1 MGVMNSG
8 ATKVQQQVSA
18 QMAMAAPE
26 AAVIAGKTIMEPGGC
41 EPEGDSLEDLIG
53 ERLDDVI
60 AEYGDTMAMGGTG
73 GGAYGMP
80 DHETTAITAHQMRA
94 ELAAVKQAARAAR
107 LSLLRAP
114 LTALLCL
121 LVEAVVTAL
130 LPVVLMLPPRLGG
143 GFQLKMKERRP
154 DSRSWRLGGTQHLLL
169 PRWLAV
175 LVFGVL
181 VVSIVANVMVRV
193 QQQLRD
199 AAQHAASRA
208 DPEVRALQQ
217 QRNTAQHAAARADP
231 EVRALQQQRN
241 TAQHAAA
248 RADPEVRALQ
258 QQRNTAQHAAAHADP
273 EVRALQQQRNTARH
287 AAARQ
292 VQLRNQQ
299 AAPRD
304 TLLARMHRLLRFT
317 DLHRDAAIDLP
328 DFLLAIPEGRV
339 QDLPGGQLPP
349 DRQVPYTVQLQCA
362 STMAVALR
370 RRMPSRVCAVC
381 SEVCSE
387 DQSTVLPWMEIP
399 NVDILRADVMCT
411 DAVQRWGRTLVWR
424 RMARTAQGEAPP
436 PPDPVLPARYR
447 VSRAERVAA
456 VDDDGAGRLVDDAA
470 EGALE
475 MGGDAPETGDLEAAA
490 AEQEPPEQLPPD
502 QQPHPPRVLPRAC
515 LDDPASVEVPYCM
528 RLEPD
533 LPNCTMLVGDGVA
546 ERIFI
551 CNACHKALSARRVP
565 EAALA
570 RLDPGDVPHV
580 NHLGDPLP
588 SPTFLEGQ
596 LLGRGRI
603 IQQLLIMYLADRP
616 PDVFPRAVKTHGIG
630 VVNPDPNMLRGQ
642 LPARASDLA
651 GAITV
656 VCVDQVHSRAELL
669 ERVRKV
675 PGLQVRGQVI
685 VAWVRFLQHNDEE
698 ELAIDEDALQEYER
712 MGCVRQFQDVV
723 EAAVRD
729 GNLADAAAAPD
740 VDPAGP
746 VQPTL
751 ADPTPNA
758 GHDPGPGPFTAI
770 LRGPADQPVEG
781 APVDPTAATLDEL
794 ELILPQPSNV
804 GDDGSEIDRFPG
816 RVEDL
821 LTGRARLA
829 FAAGGRDSHVLDDR
843 HPAILTL
850 CFPQSF
856 PMAQVGITMNMRPHL
871 GEPAACVPRD
881 VIRAMGTILA
891 LPYRHSQRRQLLAQ
905 QSPLVKALVEGA
917 RLSTLR
923 LDLTDAYYNGA
934 RSKMRA
940 AALTIGWPPLFFTVN
955 PADMHAAC
963 AVVASGQ
970 VLDFDDDGRP
980 QHIPSTVEKWRRV
993 KDDPYSCAALLVAT
1007 KEVLVEELFGFAPGA
1022 MQQTN
1027 PRCFC
1032 GLTFEVAVKVE
1043 QSGCLALHIHGV
1055 AHVATFAVERLQAL
1069 FSGPNCRALALAYAL
1084 CAMWYPSPYYDPFTR
1099 GAEHYIMDMTVEEAQ
1114 QHGRAPPPV
1123 DKSCPPA
1130 AYDFGR
1136 LAGCAAVICS
1146 TLTHTH
1152 NDTCKR
1158 HGCRG
1163 TDDSCGM
1170 AFPRVLRSAFQW
1182 IGTGGLFLLPRLG
1195 LNIVPHMPAAALA
1208 FGCNQLFTLACEV
1221 DRVYTA
1227 EAAAQLA
1234 RPEDERGDCVLL
1246 QPAADRA
1253 RDSAYYSTKYTGK
1266 SINDSQ
1272 AQLTCNALTRV
1283 QDFLLAGRTPNPG
1296 ASGPTAFGNMCATV
1310 HRMTAAI
1317 TAGMA
1322 LVAMK
1327 LDGHSTFEAT
1337 FECAYLQVD
1346 AFTALSAGA
1355 DQSPEVATTAAVLVE
1370 AEEQEGYTVTN
1381 AVHNY
1386 VLRGEELSGLDC
1398 SVYNLSSNYEVRR
1411 VPPAQHP
1418 HRERLGLQS
1427 PVAVRRRKRTTPATP
1442 ITAPVPAPV
1451 PLLTAAP
1458 APPPEPPAPTAAATL
1473 DQPTSQTATELP
1485 RLVAFHGTHPLYRT
1499 HVHIRLP
1506 RPRYVQ
1512 LGGSLPRRPRPGT
1525 SAAGMAQYYAF
1536 VLGTFKAHRGQP
1548 IPPGLSV
1555 KEAYDTW
1562 WAELGTTE
1570 AGRSYQAY
1578 VTVLLDNIEEDHAGK
1593 ARRQAEYNQ
1602 RRRQQRAA
1610 AAAAALPEGDSTSA
1624 SDGDTDD
1631 GIHGHLRPDP
1641 ETQLPAE
1648 DQLEHFVYIP
1658 GQEYPTA
1665 GTDLAAVALT
1675 DLFDCTNAAGV
1686 YAYDAARRCRAPAL
1700 ADGHGAGSDR
1710 FSRRIT
1716 PADLPLLT
1724 EAAKR
1729 LKRYLVAA
1737 AAGTVEADGGA
1748 HAGLTATPEMDTPH
1762 VELHRPTSRP
1772 LVAIVRMPGTP
1783 ERTEQA
1789 RMPLY
1794 VHLPQPPSIDDTIE
1808 LFTLAPHQ
1816 AVPFMLMARYFDR
1829 RDEPN
1834 PGDPPQMLVEGK
1846 PGTGKSQFVQA
1857 LLWYTF
1863 QHGCPHWAATC
1874 TYSWAAATAFST
1886 PVHRSLSTHAMF
1898 ALSAGSNRADSVRKG
1913 SAASLQVHRNVGDGA
1928 LIIDEI
1934 GMNSLDHLG
1943 ACNQSCTR
1951 HLLPPPHLAGDHP
1964 AATIFSGRPSA
1975 NTGDEFQHPKPGGPP
1990 LYRYAAAVECNPQF
2004 SPSVP
2009 TAQPLHGEEANDG
2022 DPNEA
2027 AAGSQGGQQQP
2038 EAAARRPRAVP
2049 QTQSCILEGF
2059 RVYRSLAKT
2068 VFLLEKQQRQDSSPS
2083 GRRLTEYASMFGGEP
2098 ATEQRIAEMV
2108 DDLNS
2113 RAIVDLADLAHLEPR
2128 VVLQRNE
2135 PRHTL
2140 NTRLIMLEAQ
2150 RKNQR
2155 LVVWNADHVPVQK
2168 RGAAVEPALTHVEK
2182 AVAMRIKDHEF
2193 GHTTADTWYYH
2204 GARYI
2209 LLDTT
2214 AADAGASHNNE
2225 VEACGLLEDGREP
2238 ADDGRGPY
2246 RRLKYLPAAV
2256 IVRPISGHIP
2266 GTVLQGL
2273 GDYASRGGAFILSP
2287 RASCIAEVE
2296 MPAAGYG
2303 TITKQIRRLN
2313 VPLGDRQ
2320 AVTDYFV
2327 QGRSFKDECWLVDL
2341 AVPPN
2346 SIKRATLYVLL
2357 TRFKTLD
2364 HVRLLRPLYTTP
2376 HERKRII
2383 KQFLSATNLEPDLAA
2398 NLRLLKQAA
2407 REMEQRYT
2415 AEFEHARQLEAR
2427 WTRPVQD

>member
-1 MGVMNSG
+1 MSDQLPGSKRLRLGSLADGFRGGRTRPSVDFSASRSSEQQQQHAAASAQQQPAAQQRTAVRIDPTG
-8 ATKVQQQVSA
+8 PAAASAQQQPAARQRTAVRIDPTGPAAASAQQQPAARQRTAVRIDPTGPAEDGRGQAAADADAQLEGHHQDADTSAADVRERWRRQKAAQRAAALPELRLLQRQQDAVRHAAAHAAPEVRAQQQV
-18 QMAMAAPE
+18 
-26 AAVIAGKTIMEPGGC
+26 
-41 EPEGDSLEDLIG
+41 
-53 ERLDDVI
+53 RN
-60 AEYGDTMAMGGTG
+60 
-73 GGAYGMP
+73 
-80 DHETTAITAHQMRA
+80 TAR
-94 ELAAVKQAARAAR
+94 RAA
-107 LSLLRAP
+107 A
-114 LTALLCL
+114 
-121 LVEAVVTAL
+121 
-130 LPVVLMLPPRLGG
+130 
-143 GFQLKMKERRP
+143 
-154 DSRSWRLGGTQHLLL
+154 
-169 PRWLAV
+169 
-175 LVFGVL
+175 
-181 VVSIVANVMVRV
+181 
-193 QQQLRD
+193 
-199 AAQHAASRA
+199 RA
-208 DPEVRALQQ
+208 DPEVRAQQQ
-217 QRNTAQHAAARADP
+217 QRNTVQHAAARADP
-231 EVRALQQQRN
+231 EVRVQ
-241 TAQHAAA
+241 
-248 RADPEVRALQ
+248 Q

-273 EVRALQQQRNTARH
+273 DVRARQQLRDAAQHAAARADPEVRAQQRLRDAARHAAARVDPEVRALQQQLNTAQH
-287 AAARQ
+287 AAVRQ
-292 VQLRNQQ
+292 VQRHDQQ
-299 AAPRD
+299 VAPRD
-304 TLLARMHRLLRFT
+304 TLLARMHRLLHFT
-317 DLHRDAAIDLP
+317 DLHGDAAIDLP
-328 DFLLAIPEGRV
+328 DFLLSIPEGHV
-339 QDLPGGQLPP
+339 QDLPGGQLSP

-362 STMAVALR
+362 STMAAALR

-387 DQSTVLPWMEIP
+387 DQSTVLPWMDIP
-399 NVDILRADVMCT
+399 NVDILRADIMCT
-411 DAVQRWGRTLVWR
+411 DAVQRWGHTLVWR

-447 VSRAERVAA
+447 VSRAERSAA
-456 VDDDGAGRLVDDAA
+456 VDDDGGSASGAGRLVDDAA
-470 EGALE
+470 EAALE
-475 MGGDAPETGDLEAAA
+475 MDGDALEIVDLEAAA
-490 AEQEPPEQLPPD
+490 AEQQPSEQLPQD
-502 QQPHPPRVLPRAC
+502 QQPRPPRVLPRAC
-515 LDDPASVEVPYCM
+515 LDDPASVEVPYCL
-528 RLEPD
+528 RLEPE
-533 LPNCTMLVGDGVA
+533 LPNRTMLVGDGVA
-546 ERIFI
+546 ERIFV
-551 CNACHKALSARRVP
+551 CNTCHKALSARRVP

-570 RLDPGDVPHV
+570 RLDPGDVPRV

-588 SPTFLEGQ
+588 MPTFLEGQ

-656 VCVDQVHSRAELL
+656 VCVDQVRSRAELL
-669 ERVRKV
+669 ERVRKA
-675 PGLQVRGQVI
+675 PG
-685 VAWVRFLQHNDEE
+685 LQHNDEE
-698 ELAIDEDALQEYER
+698 ELGVDEDALQEYER
-712 MGCVRQFQDVV
+712 MGC
-723 EAAVRD
+723 AAGVPD
-729 GNLADAAAAPD
+729 EMLHAALAPT
-740 VDPAGP
+740 DPEVANVLRTTFLHDRTGP

-758 GHDPGPGPFTAI
+758 GQDPGPGPFTAI
-770 LRGPADQPVEG
+770 LRGHVDQPVEG
-781 APVDPTAATLDEL
+781 APVDPAAATLDEL

-856 PMAQVGITMNMRPHL
+856 PYGFSGQRPRGMSFPAYCRHLLRRVPRTQFGGNLMLLARMYDICVRHRSMAQVGITMNMRAHL

-905 QSPLVKALVEGA
+905 QSPLVKTLVEGA

-1027 PRCFC
+1027 PHCFC

-1043 QSGCLALHIHGV
+1043 QSGRLALHIHGV
-1055 AHVATFAVERLQAL
+1055 AHVATFAVERLQVL
-1069 FSGPNCRALALAYAL
+1069 FSGPNCRALALAYTL

-1099 GAEHYIMDMTVEEAQ
+1099 GAEHYVMDMTVEEAQ

-1136 LAGCAAVICS
+1136 LAGCAGGGLPPPPRHAACRAHHAAVVRS

-1195 LNIVPHMPAAALA
+1195 PNIVPHMPAAALA

-1234 RPEDERGDCVLL
+1234 RPEDERGDCALL

-1253 RDSAYYSTKYTGK
+1253 RDAAYYSTKYTGK

-1310 HRMTAAI
+1310 HRMTASI

-1346 AFTALSAGA
+1346 AFTALSASA
-1355 DQSPEVATTAAVLVE
+1355 EQSPEAATTAAVLVE

-1381 AVHNY
+1381 AVQSY
-1386 VLRGEELSGLDC
+1386 MLRGEELSGLDC
-1398 SVYNLSSNYEVRR
+1398 SAYNLASNYEVRR

-1418 HRERLGLQS
+1418 HRERLGLQI

-1485 RLVAFHGTHPLYRT
+1485 RLVAFHGTHPLYKT
-1499 HVHIRLP
+1499 HVHVRLP

-1578 VTVLLDNIEEDHAGK
+1578 VSVLLDNIEEDHAGK

-1610 AAAAALPEGDSTSA
+1610 AAAAALPEGDSTST
-1624 SDGDTDD
+1624 SDGDADD
-1631 GIHGHLRPDP
+1631 GVRGHLRPDP
-1641 ETQLPAE
+1641 ETQPPAE

-1658 GQEYPTA
+1658 GQAYPTA

-1675 DLFDCTNAAGV
+1675 DLFDCTNAAGA
-1686 YAYDAARRCRAPAL
+1686 YAYDAARRCRAPTL
-1700 ADGHGAGSDR
+1700 VDGHGARSDR

-1724 EAAKR
+1724 EATKR

-1748 HAGLTATPEMDTPH
+1748 HTGLTATPEMDTPH
-1762 VELHRPTSRP
+1762 VELHRPTSGP

-1789 RMPLY
+1789 RMPIY

-1816 AVPFMLMARYFDR
+1816 AVPFMLMARYFDH

-1857 LLWYTF
+1857 LLWYT
-1863 QHGCPHWAATC
+1863 
-1874 TYSWAAATAFST
+1874 
-1886 PVHRSLSTHAMF
+1886 
-1898 ALSAGSNRADSVRKG
+1898 
-1913 SAASLQVHRNVGDGA
+1913 
-1928 LIIDEI
+1928 
-1934 GMNSLDHLG
+1934 
-1943 ACNQSCTR
+1943 
-1951 HLLPPPHLAGDHP
+1951 
-1964 AATIFSGRPSA
+1964 
-1975 NTGDEFQHPKPGGPP
+1975 
-1990 LYRYAAAVECNPQF
+1990 
-2004 SPSVP
+2004 
-2009 TAQPLHGEEANDG
+2009 
-2022 DPNEA
+2022 
-2027 AAGSQGGQQQP
+2027 
-2038 EAAARRPRAVP
+2038 
-2049 QTQSCILEGF
+2049 
-2059 RVYRSLAKT
+2059 
-2068 VFLLEKQQRQDSSPS
+2068 
-2083 GRRLTEYASMFGGEP
+2083 
-2098 ATEQRIAEMV
+2098 
-2108 DDLNS
+2108 
-2113 RAIVDLADLAHLEPR
+2113 
-2128 VVLQRNE
+2128 
-2135 PRHTL
+2135 
-2140 NTRLIMLEAQ
+2140 
-2150 RKNQR
+2150 
-2155 LVVWNADHVPVQK
+2155 
-2168 RGAAVEPALTHVEK
+2168 
-2182 AVAMRIKDHEF
+2182 
-2193 GHTTADTWYYH
+2193 WYNY
-2204 GARYI
+2204 
-2209 LLDTT
+2209 
-2214 AADAGASHNNE
+2214 
-2225 VEACGLLEDGREP
+2225 P
-2238 ADDGRGPY
+2238 
-2246 RRLKYLPAAV
+2246 
-2256 IVRPISGHIP
+2256 
-2266 GTVLQGL
+2266 
-2273 GDYASRGGAFILSP
+2273 
-2287 RASCIAEVE
+2287 
-2296 MPAAGYG
+2296 
-2303 TITKQIRRLN
+2303 
-2313 VPLGDRQ
+2313 
-2320 AVTDYFV
+2320 
-2327 QGRSFKDECWLVDL
+2327 
-2341 AVPPN
+2341 
-2346 SIKRATLYVLL
+2346 
-2357 TRFKTLD
+2357 
-2364 HVRLLRPLYTTP
+2364 
-2376 HERKRII
+2376 
-2383 KQFLSATNLEPDLAA
+2383 
-2398 NLRLLKQAA
+2398 
-2407 REMEQRYT
+2407 
-2415 AEFEHARQLEAR
+2415 
-2427 WTRPVQD
+2427 

>member
-1 MGVMNSG
+1 MSDQSPASKRLRLGSLADG
-8 ATKVQQQVSA
+8 FRGRIRPFADLSTGRAPEQQQHAAAQQTAMRINSA
-18 QMAMAAPE
+18 GPAEAAAADTQLEGQHQDADPSAAEVRERWRRQKAAQRAAALPELRLLQRQQDAARHAAARADPEVRALQQQRNTAQHAAARADPEVRALQQQRNTAQHAAARADPESPASKRLRLGSLADGFRGRIRPFADLSTGRAPEQQQHAAAQQTAVRINSAGPAEAAAADTQLEGQHQDADPSAAEVRERWRRQKAAQRAAALPELRLLQRQQDAARHAAARADPEVRALQQQRNTAQHAAARADPEVRALQQQRNTAQHAAARADPE
-26 AAVIAGKTIMEPGGC
+26 AAAADTQLEGQHQDADPSAAEVRERWRRQKAAQRAAAL
-41 EPEGDSLEDLIG
+41 PEL
-53 ERLDDVI
+53 RLLQRQQD
-60 AEYGDTMAMGGTG
+60 
-73 GGAYGMP
+73 
-80 DHETTAITAHQMRA
+80 
-94 ELAAVKQAARAAR
+94 AARHAAARADPEVRALQQQRNTAQHAAAR
-107 LSLLRAP
+107 ADPEVRA
-114 LTALLCL
+114 LQQQRNTA
-121 LVEAVVTAL
+121 
-130 LPVVLMLPPRLGG
+130 
-143 GFQLKMKERRP
+143 
-154 DSRSWRLGGTQHLLL
+154 QHAAARAD
-169 PRWLAV
+169 PE
-175 LVFGVL
+175 
-181 VVSIVANVMVRV
+181 VRV

-231 EVRALQQQRN
+231 EVRALQQQWN

-533 LPNCTMLVGDGVA
+533 LPNRTML
-546 ERIFI
+546 
-551 CNACHKALSARRVP
+551 
-565 EAALA
+565 
-570 RLDPGDVPHV
+570 
-580 NHLGDPLP
+580 
-588 SPTFLEGQ
+588 
-596 LLGRGRI
+596 
-603 IQQLLIMYLADRP
+603 QLLIMYLADRP

-712 MGCVRQFQDVV
+712 MGC
-723 EAAVRD
+723 AAGVPD
-729 GNLADAAAAPD
+729 EILHAALAPT
-740 VDPAGP
+740 DPEVANVLRTTFLHDRTGP

-856 PMAQVGITMNMRPHL
+856 LYGFSGQRPRGMSFPAYCRHLLHRVPRTQFGGNLVLLARMYDICMRHESMAQP
-871 GEPAACVPRD
+871 
-881 VIRAMGTILA
+881 
-891 LPYRHSQRRQLLAQ
+891 
-905 QSPLVKALVEGA
+905 VEGA
-917 RLSTLR
+917 PVDPTAATLDELELILPQPSNVGDDGSEIDRFPGRVEDLLTGRARLAFAAGGRDSHVLDDRHPAILTLCFPQSFPYGFSGQRPRGMSFPAYCRHLLHRVPRTQFGGNLMLLARITLR

-1136 LAGCAAVICS
+1136 LAGCAA
-1146 TLTHTH
+1146 
-1152 NDTCKR
+1152 
-1158 HGCRG
+1158 
-1163 TDDSCGM
+1163 
-1170 AFPRVLRSAFQW
+1170 
-1182 IGTGGLFLLPRLG
+1182 
-1195 LNIVPHMPAAALA
+1195 AALA

-1411 VPPAQHP
+1411 
-1418 HRERLGLQS
+1418 
-1427 PVAVRRRKRTTPATP
+1427 PAT
-1442 ITAPVPAPV
+1442 
-1451 PLLTAAP
+1451 
-1458 APPPEPPAPTAAATL
+1458 PPEPPAPTAAATL

-1562 WAELGTTE
+1562 A
-1570 AGRSYQAY
+1570 
-1578 VTVLLDNIEEDHAGK
+1578 
-1593 ARRQAEYNQ
+1593 
-1602 RRRQQRAA
+1602 
-1610 AAAAALPEGDSTSA
+1610 
-1624 SDGDTDD
+1624 
-1631 GIHGHLRPDP
+1631 
-1641 ETQLPAE
+1641 
-1648 DQLEHFVYIP
+1648 P
-1658 GQEYPTA
+1658 GA
-1665 GTDLAAVALT
+1665 
-1675 DLFDCTNAAGV
+1675 
-1686 YAYDAARRCRAPAL
+1686 
-1700 ADGHGAGSDR
+1700 
-1710 FSRRIT
+1710 
-1716 PADLPLLT
+1716 
-1724 EAAKR
+1724 
-1729 LKRYLVAA
+1729 
-1737 AAGTVEADGGA
+1737 
-1748 HAGLTATPEMDTPH
+1748 
-1762 VELHRPTSRP
+1762 RP
-1772 LVAIVRMPGTP
+1772 L
-1783 ERTEQA
+1783 
-1789 RMPLY
+1789 
-1794 VHLPQPPSIDDTIE
+1794 S
-1808 LFTLAPHQ
+1808 
-1816 AVPFMLMARYFDR
+1816 
-1829 RDEPN
+1829 
-1834 PGDPPQMLVEGK
+1834 
-1846 PGTGKSQFVQA
+1846 
-1857 LLWYTF
+1857 
-1863 QHGCPHWAATC
+1863 
-1874 TYSWAAATAFST
+1874 
-1886 PVHRSLSTHAMF
+1886 
-1898 ALSAGSNRADSVRKG
+1898 
-1913 SAASLQVHRNVGDGA
+1913 
-1928 LIIDEI
+1928 
-1934 GMNSLDHLG
+1934 
-1943 ACNQSCTR
+1943 
-1951 HLLPPPHLAGDHP
+1951 
-1964 AATIFSGRPSA
+1964 
-1975 NTGDEFQHPKPGGPP
+1975 
-1990 LYRYAAAVECNPQF
+1990 
-2004 SPSVP
+2004 
-2009 TAQPLHGEEANDG
+2009 
-2022 DPNEA
+2022 
-2027 AAGSQGGQQQP
+2027 
-2038 EAAARRPRAVP
+2038 
-2049 QTQSCILEGF
+2049 
-2059 RVYRSLAKT
+2059 
-2068 VFLLEKQQRQDSSPS
+2068 
-2083 GRRLTEYASMFGGEP
+2083 GEP
-2098 ATEQRIAEMV
+2098 
-2108 DDLNS
+2108 
-2113 RAIVDLADLAHLEPR
+2113 P
-2128 VVLQRNE
+2128 
-2135 PRHTL
+2135 
-2140 NTRLIMLEAQ
+2140 
-2150 RKNQR
+2150 
-2155 LVVWNADHVPVQK
+2155 
-2168 RGAAVEPALTHVEK
+2168 
-2182 AVAMRIKDHEF
+2182 
-2193 GHTTADTWYYH
+2193 
-2204 GARYI
+2204 
-2209 LLDTT
+2209 
-2214 AADAGASHNNE
+2214 
-2225 VEACGLLEDGREP
+2225 
-2238 ADDGRGPY
+2238 
-2246 RRLKYLPAAV
+2246 
-2256 IVRPISGHIP
+2256 
-2266 GTVLQGL
+2266 TV
-2273 GDYASRGGAFILSP
+2273 
-2287 RASCIAEVE
+2287 
-2296 MPAAGYG
+2296 
-2303 TITKQIRRLN
+2303 
-2313 VPLGDRQ
+2313 
-2320 AVTDYFV
+2320 
-2327 QGRSFKDECWLVDL
+2327 
-2341 AVPPN
+2341 
-2346 SIKRATLYVLL
+2346 
-2357 TRFKTLD
+2357 
-2364 HVRLLRPLYTTP
+2364 
-2376 HERKRII
+2376 
-2383 KQFLSATNLEPDLAA
+2383 
-2398 NLRLLKQAA
+2398 
-2407 REMEQRYT
+2407 
-2415 AEFEHARQLEAR
+2415 
-2427 WTRPVQD
+2427 

>member
-1 MGVMNSG
+1 MSDQLPGSKRLRLGSLADGFRGGRTRPFVDLS
-8 ATKVQQQVSA
+8 ASLSSEQQQQHAASSA
-18 QMAMAAPE
+18 QQQHAAQQRTAVRIDPTGPAEVRQQTAAAADTQLEGHHEDADPSAADVRERWRRQKAVQRAAALPELRQLQRQQDAARHAAAHAAPE
-26 AAVIAGKTIMEPGGC
+26 
-41 EPEGDSLEDLIG
+41 
-53 ERLDDVI
+53 
-60 AEYGDTMAMGGTG
+60 
-73 GGAYGMP
+73 
-80 DHETTAITAHQMRA
+80 
-94 ELAAVKQAARAAR
+94 
-107 LSLLRAP
+107 
-114 LTALLCL
+114 
-121 LVEAVVTAL
+121 
-130 LPVVLMLPPRLGG
+130 
-143 GFQLKMKERRP
+143 
-154 DSRSWRLGGTQHLLL
+154 
-169 PRWLAV
+169 
-175 LVFGVL
+175 
-181 VVSIVANVMVRV
+181 VRV
-193 QQQLRD
+193 QQQVRARQQVRAQQQQRNTARHV
-199 AAQHAASRA
+199 AARA
-208 DPEVRALQQ
+208 DPEVRAQQQ
-217 QRNTAQHAAARADP
+217 QRNTARHVAASADPEVRAQQRLHNAAQHAAARADP

-248 RADPEVRALQ
+248 RQVQ
-258 QQRNTAQHAAAHADP
+258 QQ
-273 EVRALQQQRNTARH
+273 
-287 AAARQ
+287 
-292 VQLRNQQ
+292 NQQ

-304 TLLARMHRLLRFT
+304 TLLARMHRLLRFA
-317 DLHRDAAIDLP
+317 DLHRGDAIDLP
-328 DFLLAIPEGRV
+328 EFLLVLPEGRV

-362 STMAVALR
+362 STMAAALR

-387 DQSTVLPWMEIP
+387 DQSTVLHWTEIP

-411 DAVQRWGRTLVWR
+411 DAVQRWGHTLVWR
-424 RMARTAQGEAPP
+424 RMACTAQGDAPP
-436 PPDPVLPARYR
+436 PPDPVLPARYH
-447 VSRAERVAA
+447 VSRAERTGA
-456 VDDDGAGRLVDDAA
+456 VDEDGDSASGAGRLVDDAA
-470 EGALE
+470 EAALE
-475 MGGDAPETGDLEAAA
+475 VDAGAQETGDPDLMTAGQQPEPELEP
-490 AEQEPPEQLPPD
+490 QQLPPD
-502 QQPHPPRVLPRAC
+502 QQLRPPRVLPRAC

-528 RLEPD
+528 RLESD
-533 LPNCTMLVGDGVA
+533 LPNRTMLVGDGAA
-546 ERIFI
+546 ERIFV
-551 CNACHKALSARRVP
+551 CNVCHKALSARRVP

-570 RLDPGDVPHV
+570 RLDPGDVPRV

-630 VVNPDPNMLRGQ
+630 VVNPDPNLLRGQ

-669 ERVRKV
+669 ERVRKA

-685 VAWVRFLQHNDEE
+685 VAWVRFLQHNEEE
-698 ELAIDEDALQEYER
+698 ELAIDEDALQEYEC

-729 GNLADAAAAPD
+729 GNLADAATAPD
-740 VDPAGP
+740 ADTAGP
-746 VQPTL
+746 VQLTL
-751 ADPTPNA
+751 ADPTPTA
-758 GHDPGPGPFTAI
+758 AQDPGPGPFTTI
-770 LRGPADQPVEG
+770 VRGPADQPVEG
-781 APVDPTAATLDEL
+781 APADPAAATLDEL

-804 GDDGSEIDRFPG
+804 GDDGSEIDRFLD

-856 PMAQVGITMNMRPHL
+856 PYGFSGQRPRGMSFPAYCRHLLRRMPRTQFGGNLMLLARMYDICVRHESMAQVGITMNMRPHL
-871 GEPAACVPRD
+871 GEPAVRVPHD

-891 LPYRHSQRRQLLAQ
+891 LPYRHSQRWQLLTQ

-955 PADMHAAC
+955 PADIHAAC

-980 QHIPSTVEKWRRV
+980 QHIPSTVEKWRCV

-1027 PRCFC
+1027 PHCFC

-1043 QSGCLALHIHGV
+1043 QSGRLALHIHGV
-1055 AHVATFAVERLQAL
+1055 AHVAAFAVERLQAL
-1069 FSGPNCRALALAYAL
+1069 FNGPNCRALALAYAL
-1084 CAMWYPSPYYDPFTR
+1084 CAMWYPSPYYDPFVHGT
-1099 GAEHYIMDMTVEEAQ
+1099 EHCVMDMTVEEAR
-1114 QHGRAPPPV
+1114 QHGRAPPPI

-1130 AYDFGR
+1130 VYDFGR
-1136 LAGCAAVICS
+1136 LAGCAAAV
-1146 TLTHTH
+1146 
-1152 NDTCKR
+1152 
-1158 HGCRG
+1158 
-1163 TDDSCGM
+1163 
-1170 AFPRVLRSAFQW
+1170 
-1182 IGTGGLFLLPRLG
+1182 
-1195 LNIVPHMPAAALA
+1195 LA

-1253 RDSAYYSTKYTGK
+1253 HDSAYYSTKYTGK

-1283 QDFLLAGRTPNPG
+1283 QDFLLAGRTPTPG

-1337 FECAYLQVD
+1337 FESAYLQVD

-1355 DQSPEVATTAAVLVE
+1355 EQSPEAATTAAVLVE

-1398 SVYNLSSNYEVRR
+1398 SVYNIVSNYEVRR

-1418 HRERLGLQS
+1418 HRERLGLQV
-1427 PVAVRRRKRTTPATP
+1427 PVAVRRRKRTAPATP

-1473 DQPTSQTATELP
+1473 DQPTSQTATKLP

-1548 IPPGLSV
+1548 IPPGLTV

-1562 WAELGTTE
+1562 WAELATTE

-1593 ARRQAEYNQ
+1593 AHHQAEYNQ

-1631 GIHGHLRPDP
+1631 AIRGHLRPDS
-1641 ETQLPAE
+1641 ETQPPAE

-1658 GQEYPTA
+1658 GQEDPTA
-1665 GTDLAAVALT
+1665 GTDLAAVTLT
-1675 DLFDCTNAAGV
+1675 DLFDCTNAAGA
-1686 YAYDAARRCRAPAL
+1686 YAYDAARCCRAPAL
-1700 ADGHGAGSDR
+1700 VDGHGARSDR

-1724 EAAKR
+1724 EASKH

-1748 HAGLTATPEMDTPH
+1748 HTGLTAPPEMDTPH
-1762 VELHRPTSRP
+1762 VELHRPTSGP
-1772 LVAIVRMPGTP
+1772 LVAIMRMPGTP

-1789 RMPLY
+1789 RMPIY
-1794 VHLPQPPSIDDTIE
+1794 
-1808 LFTLAPHQ
+1808 
-1816 AVPFMLMARYFDR
+1816 
-1829 RDEPN
+1829 
-1834 PGDPPQMLVEGK
+1834 MLVEGK
-1846 PGTGKSQFVQA
+1846 PGTGKTQFVQA

-1863 QHGCPHWAATC
+1863 QHGCLHWAATC
-1874 TYSWAAATAFST
+1874 AYSWAAAVAFNT

-1898 ALSAGSNRADSVRKG
+1898 ALSAGSNRAESVRKG
-1913 SAASLQVHRNVGDGA
+1913 SAASLQ
-1928 LIIDEI
+1928 
-1934 GMNSLDHLG
+1934 
-1943 ACNQSCTR
+1943 
-1951 HLLPPPHLAGDHP
+1951 PP
-1964 AATIFSGRPSA
+1964 SS
-1975 NTGDEFQHPKPGGPP
+1975 
-1990 LYRYAAAVECNPQF
+1990 AAAPA
-2004 SPSVP
+2004 P
-2009 TAQPLHGEEANDG
+2009 TQATSSSTRSQPLHGEEDNDG

-2038 EAAARRPRAVP
+2038 EVAARRPRAVP
-2049 QTQSCILEGF
+2049 QAQSCILEGF
-2059 RVYRSLAKT
+2059 RVYLAKT
-2068 VFLLEKQQRQDSSPS
+2068 VFLLEKQQHQDSSPS

-2113 RAIVDLADLAHLEPR
+2113 RAVADLADLAHLEPR

-2155 LVVWNADHVPVQK
+2155 LVVWNADHIPVQK
-2168 RGAAVEPALTHVEK
+2168 RGTAVEPALTHVEK
-2182 AVAMRIKDHEF
+2182 AVAMRIKDYDF

-2238 ADDGRGPY
+2238 ADDGHGPY
-2246 RRLKYLPAAV
+2246 CRLKYLPVAV
-2256 IVRPISGHIP
+2256 IVRPINGHIP
-2266 GTVLQGL
+2266 DTVLQGL
-2273 GDYASRGGAFILSP
+2273 ADYASRGGAFILSP
-2287 RASCIAEVE
+2287 RVSCIAEVE
-2296 MPAAGYG
+2296 MPAPECG
-2303 TITKQIRRLN
+2303 TITKQVRRLN

-2346 SIKRATLYVLL
+2346 GIKRATLYVLL
-2357 TRFKTLD
+2357 TRFKMLD

-2376 HERKRII
+2376 HERKKVI
-2383 KQFLSATNLEPDLAA
+2383 KQFLSATKLEPDLAA

-2407 REMEQRYT
+2407 RETEQRYT
-2415 AEFEHARQLEAR
+2415 TEFQHACQLETR
-2427 WTRPVQD
+2427 WTR

>member
-1 MGVMNSG
+1 MQLEGYHQDEDPSAADVRERWRRQK
-8 ATKVQQQVSA
+8 AAQRAAALPELRQLQRQQD
-18 QMAMAAPE
+18 AARH
-26 AAVIAGKTIMEPGGC
+26 A
-41 EPEGDSLEDLIG
+41 
-53 ERLDDVI
+53 
-60 AEYGDTMAMGGTG
+60 
-73 GGAYGMP
+73 
-80 DHETTAITAHQMRA
+80 
-94 ELAAVKQAARAAR
+94 AARAA
-107 LSLLRAP
+107 
-114 LTALLCL
+114 
-121 LVEAVVTAL
+121 
-130 LPVVLMLPPRLGG
+130 
-143 GFQLKMKERRP
+143 
-154 DSRSWRLGGTQHLLL
+154 
-169 PRWLAV
+169 
-175 LVFGVL
+175 
-181 VVSIVANVMVRV
+181 
-193 QQQLRD
+193 
-199 AAQHAASRA
+199 
-208 DPEVRALQQ
+208 PEVRAQQQVRAQEQLRDTAQHAGARSDPGVRAQQQ
-217 QRNTAQHAAARADP
+217 QRNTVQHAAARADP
-231 EVRALQQQRN
+231 EVRALQQQSN
-241 TAQHAAA
+241 TAQHAA
-248 RADPEVRALQ
+248 VRQ
-258 QQRNTAQHAAAHADP
+258 MHQHD
-273 EVRALQQQRNTARH
+273 
-287 AAARQ
+287 
-292 VQLRNQQ
+292 QQ

-328 DFLLAIPEGRV
+328 DFLLAIPEARV

-447 VSRAERVAA
+447 VSQAERVAA
-456 VDDDGAGRLVDDAA
+456 VDGDGAGRLVDDAA

-502 QQPHPPRVLPRAC
+502 QQPRPPRVLPRAC

-528 RLEPD
+528 RLEAD
-533 LPNCTMLVGDGVA
+533 LPNRTMLVGDGVA
-546 ERIFI
+546 ERIFV
-551 CNACHKALSARRVP
+551 CNTCHKALSARRVP

-570 RLDPGDVPHV
+570 RLDPGDVPRV

-630 VVNPDPNMLRGQ
+630 VVNPDPNMLRAQ

-656 VCVDQVHSRAELL
+656 VCVDQVRNRAELL
-669 ERVRKV
+669 ERVQKA
-675 PGLQVRGQVI
+675 PG
-685 VAWVRFLQHNDEE
+685 LQHNDEE
-698 ELAIDEDALQEYER
+698 ELAVDEDALQEYER
-712 MGCVRQFQDVV
+712 MGCAAGVRQFQDVV

-729 GNLADAAAAPD
+729 GNLADATAAPD
-740 VDPAGP
+740 MDPAGP

-751 ADPTPNA
+751 ADPTLDA
-758 GHDPGPGPFTAI
+758 GPV
-770 LRGPADQPVEG
+770 QPTL
-781 APVDPTAATLDEL
+781 ADPTPDAGPVQPTLAD
-794 ELILPQPSNV
+794 PTPDCSV
-804 GDDGSEIDRFPG
+804 RFWQ
-816 RVEDL
+816 
-821 LTGRARLA
+821 AR
-829 FAAGGRDSHVLDDR
+829 
-843 HPAILTL
+843 
-850 CFPQSF
+850 
-856 PMAQVGITMNMRPHL
+856 
-871 GEPAACVPRD
+871 
-881 VIRAMGTILA
+881 
-891 LPYRHSQRRQLLAQ
+891 
-905 QSPLVKALVEGA
+905 
-917 RLSTLR
+917 RL
-923 LDLTDAYYNGA
+923 
-934 RSKMRA
+934 
-940 AALTIGWPPLFFTVN
+940 
-955 PADMHAAC
+955 
-963 AVVASGQ
+963 
-970 VLDFDDDGRP
+970 
-980 QHIPSTVEKWRRV
+980 
-993 KDDPYSCAALLVAT
+993 
-1007 KEVLVEELFGFAPGA
+1007 
-1022 MQQTN
+1022 
-1027 PRCFC
+1027 
-1032 GLTFEVAVKVE
+1032 
-1043 QSGCLALHIHGV
+1043 
-1055 AHVATFAVERLQAL
+1055 
-1069 FSGPNCRALALAYAL
+1069 
-1084 CAMWYPSPYYDPFTR
+1084 
-1099 GAEHYIMDMTVEEAQ
+1099 
-1114 QHGRAPPPV
+1114 
-1123 DKSCPPA
+1123 
-1130 AYDFGR
+1130 
-1136 LAGCAAVICS
+1136 CS

-1195 LNIVPHMPAAALA
+1195 PNIVLHVPAAALA

-1234 RPEDERGDCVLL
+1234 RPEEQQGDCALL

-1283 QDFLLAGRTPNPG
+1283 QDFLLAGRMPNPG

-1310 HRMTAAI
+1310 HRMTASI

-1355 DQSPEVATTAAVLVE
+1355 EQSPEAATTAAVLVE

-1381 AVHNY
+1381 AVQSY
-1386 VLRGEELSGLDC
+1386 MLRGEELSGLDC
-1398 SVYNLSSNYEVRR
+1398 SVYNISSNYEVRR

-1418 HRERLGLQS
+1418 HRERLGLQI
-1427 PVAVRRRKRTTPATP
+1427 PVAVRRP
-1442 ITAPVPAPV
+1442 
-1451 PLLTAAP
+1451 P

-1499 HVHIRLP
+1499 HVHVRLP

-1548 IPPGLSV
+1548 IPTGLTV
-1555 KEAYDTW
+1555 KEAYDAW

-1570 AGRSYQAY
+1570 AGRSYQVY
-1578 VTVLLDNIEEDHAGK
+1578 VSVLLDNIEENHAGK

-1624 SDGDTDD
+1624 SDGDADD
-1631 GIHGHLRPDP
+1631 GIRGHLRPDP
-1641 ETQLPAE
+1641 ETQPPAE

-1675 DLFDCTNAAGV
+1675 DLFDCTNAAGM

-1724 EAAKR
+1724 EATKR

-1762 VELHRPTSRP
+1762 VELHRPTSGP

-1783 ERTEQA
+1783 ERTEQV
-1789 RMPLY
+1789 RMPIY

-1829 RDEPN
+1829 HDEPN
-1834 PGDPPQMLVEGK
+1834 PGDPLQMLVEGK

-1874 TYSWAAATAFST
+1874 AYSWAAATAFST

-2009 TAQPLHGEEANDG
+2009 TAQSLHGEEANDG

-2168 RGAAVEPALTHVEK
+2168 RGAAVEPALTH
-2182 AVAMRIKDHEF
+2182 R
-2193 GHTTADTWYYH
+2193 
-2204 GARYI
+2204 
-2209 LLDTT
+2209 
-2214 AADAGASHNNE
+2214 
-2225 VEACGLLEDGREP
+2225 
-2238 ADDGRGPY
+2238 
-2246 RRLKYLPAAV
+2246 
-2256 IVRPISGHIP
+2256 SG
-2266 GTVLQGL
+2266 VM
-2273 GDYASRGGAFILSP
+2273 
-2287 RASCIAEVE
+2287 RASCVARRTVRRASGMASAIPGIRHPIRPAIIPIACMLQASEDG
-2296 MPAAGYG
+2296 A
-2303 TITKQIRRLN
+2303 N
-2313 VPLGDRQ
+2313 VQPG
-2320 AVTDYFV
+2320 
-2327 QGRSFKDECWLVDL
+2327 
-2341 AVPPN
+2341 
-2346 SIKRATLYVLL
+2346 
-2357 TRFKTLD
+2357 
-2364 HVRLLRPLYTTP
+2364 
-2376 HERKRII
+2376 
-2383 KQFLSATNLEPDLAA
+2383 
-2398 NLRLLKQAA
+2398 
-2407 REMEQRYT
+2407 MEQASEDGANVQPGMEQASEDGANVQPGMEVT
-2415 AEFEHARQLEAR
+2415 AQQRLHDTAHGIA
-2427 WTRPVQD
+2427 

>member
-1 MGVMNSG
+1 M
-8 ATKVQQQVSA
+8 
-18 QMAMAAPE
+18 
-26 AAVIAGKTIMEPGGC
+26 I
-41 EPEGDSLEDLIG
+41 
-53 ERLDDVI
+53 
-60 AEYGDTMAMGGTG
+60 
-73 GGAYGMP
+73 P
-80 DHETTAITAHQMRA
+80 DHLPAWLSACLHRY
-94 ELAAVKQAARAAR
+94 VGYAR
-107 LSLLRAP
+107 LR
-114 LTALLCL
+114 
-121 LVEAVVTAL
+121 
-130 LPVVLMLPPRLGG
+130 
-143 GFQLKMKERRP
+143 
-154 DSRSWRLGGTQHLLL
+154 
-169 PRWLAV
+169 
-175 LVFGVL
+175 
-181 VVSIVANVMVRV
+181 
-193 QQQLRD
+193 
-199 AAQHAASRA
+199 
-208 DPEVRALQQ
+208 
-217 QRNTAQHAAARADP
+217 
-231 EVRALQQQRN
+231 
-241 TAQHAAA
+241 
-248 RADPEVRALQ
+248 
-258 QQRNTAQHAAAHADP
+258 
-273 EVRALQQQRNTARH
+273 
-287 AAARQ
+287 
-292 VQLRNQQ
+292 
-299 AAPRD
+299 
-304 TLLARMHRLLRFT
+304 
-317 DLHRDAAIDLP
+317 
-328 DFLLAIPEGRV
+328 
-339 QDLPGGQLPP
+339 
-349 DRQVPYTVQLQCA
+349 
-362 STMAVALR
+362 
-370 RRMPSRVCAVC
+370 
-381 SEVCSE
+381 
-387 DQSTVLPWMEIP
+387 
-399 NVDILRADVMCT
+399 
-411 DAVQRWGRTLVWR
+411 QRWGRTLVWR
-424 RMARTAQGEAPP
+424 RMARTAQGDAPP

-447 VSRAERVAA
+447 VSRAERAGA
-456 VDDDGAGRLVDDAA
+456 VDEDGGSASGAGRLVDDAA

-490 AEQEPPEQLPPD
+490 AGQEPPEQLPLD
-502 QQPHPPRVLPRAC
+502 QQPRPPRVLPRAC

-533 LPNCTMLVGDGVA
+533 LPNRTMLVGDGVA

-570 RLDPGDVPHV
+570 RLDPGDVPRV

-603 IQQLLIMYLADRP
+603 VQQLLIMYLADRP

-630 VVNPDPNMLRGQ
+630 VVNPDPNMLRAQ

-656 VCVDQVHSRAELL
+656 VCVDQVRNRAELL
-669 ERVRKV
+669 ERVRKA
-675 PGLQVRGQVI
+675 PG
-685 VAWVRFLQHNDEE
+685 LQHNDEE
-698 ELAIDEDALQEYER
+698 ELAVDEDALQEYER
-712 MGCVRQFQDVV
+712 MGCAAGVRQFQDVV
-723 EAAVRD
+723 EAAVHD
-729 GNLADAAAAPD
+729 GNLADATAVPD
-740 VDPAGP
+740 VDPVGPVQPTLADPTPNAGP

-758 GHDPGPGPFTAI
+758 GQDPGPGPFTAI
-770 LRGPADQPVEG
+770 LRGPVDQPVEG
-781 APVDPTAATLDEL
+781 APVDPAAATLDEL

-856 PMAQVGITMNMRPHL
+856 PYGFSGQHPRGMSFPAYCRHLLHRVPRTQFGGNLMLLARMYDICVRHESMAQVGITMNMRPHL
-871 GEPAACVPRD
+871 GEPAARVPHD

-923 LDLTDAYYNGA
+923 LDLTDVYYNGA

-970 VLDFDDDGRP
+970 MLDFDNDGRP

-1043 QSGCLALHIHGV
+1043 QSGRLALHIHGV

-1069 FSGPNCRALALAYAL
+1069 FSGPNCRALALAYTL

-1099 GAEHYIMDMTVEEAQ
+1099 GAEHYVMDMTVEEAQ

-1136 LAGCAAVICS
+1136 LAGCAGGGLPPPPRHAACRAHHAAVIHS

-1253 RDSAYYSTKYTGK
+1253 HDAAYYSTKYTGK

-1310 HRMTAAI
+1310 HRMTASI

-1327 LDGHSTFEAT
+1327 LDGHSTFEAM

-1355 DQSPEVATTAAVLVE
+1355 EQSPEAATTAAVLVE

-1381 AVHNY
+1381 AVQNY
-1386 VLRGEELSGLDC
+1386 MLRGEELSGLDC
-1398 SVYNLSSNYEVRR
+1398 SVYNIASNYEVRR

-1418 HRERLGLQS
+1418 HRERLGLQI
-1427 PVAVRRRKRTTPATP
+1427 PVAVRRRKRTTPAAP

-1451 PLLTAAP
+1451 PLPTAAP

-1485 RLVAFHGTHPLYRT
+1485 RLVAFHSTHPLYKT

-1548 IPPGLSV
+1548 IPPGLTV

-1578 VTVLLDNIEEDHAGK
+1578 ASVLLDNIEEDHTGK

-1610 AAAAALPEGDSTSA
+1610 AAAAVLPEGDSTST
-1624 SDGDTDD
+1624 SDGDIDD
-1631 GIHGHLRPDP
+1631 GIRGHLRPDP
-1641 ETQLPAE
+1641 ETQPPAE

-1700 ADGHGAGSDR
+1700 VDGHGARSDR

-1724 EAAKR
+1724 EATKR

-1748 HAGLTATPEMDTPH
+1748 HTGLTAAPEMDTPR
-1762 VELHRPTSRP
+1762 VELHRPTSGP
-1772 LVAIVRMPGTP
+1772 LVAILRMPGTP

-1789 RMPLY
+1789 CMPIY

-1816 AVPFMLMARYFDR
+1816 AVPFMLMARYFDH

-1874 TYSWAAATAFST
+1874 AYSWAAATAFST

-1990 LYRYAAAVECNPQF
+1990 LYKYAAAVECNPQF

-2009 TAQPLHGEEANDG
+2009 TAQPLHAEEDNDD

-2049 QTQSCILEGF
+2049 QMQSCILEGF

-2113 RAIVDLADLAHLEPR
+2113 RAVVDLADLAHLEPR

-2256 IVRPISGHIP
+2256 IVWPISGHIP

-2346 SIKRATLYVLL
+2346 GIKRATLYVLL

-2364 HVRLLRPLYTTP
+2364 HVHLLRPLYITP

-2407 REMEQRYT
+2407 RETEQRYT
-2415 AEFEHARQLEAR
+2415 AEFEHARQLESR

>member
-1 MGVMNSG
+1 
-8 ATKVQQQVSA
+8 
-18 QMAMAAPE
+18 MADRPPS
-26 AAVIAGKTIMEPGGC
+26 K
-41 EPEGDSLEDLIG
+41 
-53 ERLDDVI
+53 RL
-60 AEYGDTMAMGGTG
+60 
-73 GGAYGMP
+73 
-80 DHETTAITAHQMRA
+80 
-94 ELAAVKQAARAAR
+94 
-107 LSLLRAP
+107 
-114 LTALLCL
+114 
-121 LVEAVVTAL
+121 
-130 LPVVLMLPPRLGG
+130 RLGSLADG
-143 GFQLKMKERRP
+143 IRCGRTRP
-154 DSRSWRLGGTQHLLL
+154 FSDLCTDQA
-169 PRWLAV
+169 P
-175 LVFGVL
+175 
-181 VVSIVANVMVRV
+181 
-193 QQQLRD
+193 QQR
-199 AAQHAASRA
+199 QHAASQQTA
-208 DPEVRALQQ
+208 APANSTGSAEGQQAVAAVDTPLEEQQ
-217 QRNTAQHAAARADP
+217 QAAEPSAAELRAKWRRQKAAQRAAAPPELRVLQRQQDAARHAAARADP
-231 EVRALQQQRN
+231 EVRAQQRLHDTAQHAAARAAPEVRVQEQLRNTAQHAVARANPEVRMQEQLRN

-248 RADPEVRALQ
+248 R
-258 QQRNTAQHAAAHADP
+258 
-273 EVRALQQQRNTARH
+273 
-287 AAARQ
+287 Q
-292 VQLRNQQ
+292 VQQHDQQ

-304 TLLARMHRLLRFT
+304 TILTRMHRLLRFA
-317 DLHRDAAIDLP
+317 DLHRDDAVDLP
-328 DFLLAIPEGRV
+328 EFLLAIPEGRM

-362 STMAVALR
+362 STMAAALR

-387 DQSTVLPWMEIP
+387 DQSTVLHWIEIP

-424 RMARTAQGEAPP
+424 RMARTAQGDAPP

-447 VSRAERVAA
+447 VSRAERAGA
-456 VDDDGAGRLVDDAA
+456 VDEDGGSASGAGRLVDDAVD
-470 EGALE
+470 GALDV
-475 MGGDAPETGDLEAAA
+475 DAGAQETGDPDLMT
-490 AEQEPPEQLPPD
+490 AEQQPEPEPEPQQLPPD
-502 QQPHPPRVLPRAC
+502 QQPRPPRSAYSYATSATKPLAPGESPKLRWRAWTWRC
-515 LDDPASVEVPYCM
+515 A
-528 RLEPD
+528 
-533 LPNCTMLVGDGVA
+533 
-546 ERIFI
+546 
-551 CNACHKALSARRVP
+551 
-565 EAALA
+565 
-570 RLDPGDVPHV
+570 
-580 NHLGDPLP
+580 
-588 SPTFLEGQ
+588 GQ

-642 LPARASDLA
+642 LPAWASDLA

-669 ERVRKV
+669 ERVRKA

-712 MGCVRQFQDVV
+712 MGCAAGVRQFQDVV

-758 GHDPGPGPFTAI
+758 APSPVLLVMYPTTPLYVFLSAGHDPGPGPFTAI

-781 APVDPTAATLDEL
+781 APVDPAAATLDEL

-804 GDDGSEIDRFPG
+804 GNDGSEIDRFPG

-856 PMAQVGITMNMRPHL
+856 PYGFSGQRPRGMSFPAYCRHLLHRVPWTQFGGNLMLLARMYNICVRHESMAQVGITMNMRPHL
-871 GEPAACVPRD
+871 GEPAARVPRD

-891 LPYRHSQRRQLLAQ
+891 LPYRHSQRRQLLVQ

-1007 KEVLVEELFGFAPGA
+1007 KEVLVEELFGFTPGA

-1027 PRCFC
+1027 PHCFC

-1043 QSGCLALHIHGV
+1043 QSGRLALHIHGV
-1055 AHVATFAVERLQAL
+1055 AHVAMFAVERLQAL
-1069 FSGPNCRALALAYAL
+1069 FSGPNCRALALAYTL

-1099 GAEHYIMDMTVEEAQ
+1099 GAEHYVMDMTVEEAQ

-1136 LAGCAAVICS
+1136 LAGCAGGGLPPPPRHAACRTHHAAVIRS

-1195 LNIVPHMPAAALA
+1195 PNIIPHMPAAALA

-1234 RPEDERGDCVLL
+1234 RPEDEWGDCTLL

-1272 AQLTCNALTRV
+1272 VQLTCNTLTRV
-1283 QDFLLAGRTPNPG
+1283 QDFLLAGRTPDPS

-1310 HRMTAAI
+1310 HRMTASI

-1355 DQSPEVATTAAVLVE
+1355 EQSPEAATTAAVLVE

-1381 AVHNY
+1381 AVQSY

-1398 SVYNLSSNYEVRR
+1398 SVYNLSSNYEVRH

-1418 HRERLGLQS
+1418 HRERLGLQI

-1451 PLLTAAP
+1451 PLPTA

-1485 RLVAFHGTHPLYRT
+1485 RL
-1499 HVHIRLP
+1499 
-1506 RPRYVQ
+1506 

-1536 VLGTFKAHRGQP
+1536 VLGTFKAHQGQP
-1548 IPPGLSV
+1548 ISPGLTV

-1570 AGRSYQAY
+1570 AGRSYQVY
-1578 VTVLLDNIEEDHAGK
+1578 VSVLLDNIEEDHAGK

-1610 AAAAALPEGDSTSA
+1610 AAAAALPEGDGTST

-1631 GIHGHLRPDP
+1631 GIRGHLRPDP
-1641 ETQLPAE
+1641 ETQPPAD

-1665 GTDLAAVALT
+1665 GTDLATVALM
-1675 DLFDCTNAAGV
+1675 DLFDCTNAAGA
-1686 YAYDAARRCRAPAL
+1686 YAYDAARCCRAPAL
-1700 ADGHGAGSDR
+1700 VDGHGARSDR

-1724 EAAKR
+1724 EATKR

-1748 HAGLTATPEMDTPH
+1748 HTGLTATPEMDTPH
-1762 VELHRPTSRP
+1762 IELHRPASGP

-1794 VHLPQPPSIDDTIE
+1794 VHLPQPPSIDNTIE

-1816 AVPFMLMARYFDR
+1816 AVPFMLMARYFDH

-1874 TYSWAAATAFST
+1874 AYSWAAATAFST

-1951 HLLPPPHLAGDHP
+1951 HLLPPPHLGGDHP

-2009 TAQPLHGEEANDG
+2009 TAQPLHGEEDNDG

-2038 EAAARRPRAVP
+2038 EVAARRPRAVP

-2168 RGAAVEPALTHVEK
+2168 RGAAAEPALTHVEK
-2182 AVAMRIKDHEF
+2182 AVVMRIKDHEF

-2266 GTVLQGL
+2266 DTVLQGL

-2327 QGRSFKDECWLVDL
+2327 QGRSFKDECWLVDH

-2346 SIKRATLYVLL
+2346 GIKRATLYVLL

-2364 HVRLLRPLYTTP
+2364 HVRLLQPLYTTP

-2383 KQFLSATNLEPDLAA
+2383 RQFLSATNLEPDLAA

-2407 REMEQRYT
+2407 RETEQRYT

-2427 WTRPVQD
+2427 WTCPAQG

>member
-1 MGVMNSG
+1 M
-8 ATKVQQQVSA
+8 
-18 QMAMAAPE
+18 
-26 AAVIAGKTIMEPGGC
+26 
-41 EPEGDSLEDLIG
+41 LIIG
-53 ERLDDVI
+53 N
-60 AEYGDTMAMGGTG
+60 
-73 GGAYGMP
+73 P
-80 DHETTAITAHQMRA
+80 
-94 ELAAVKQAARAAR
+94 K
-107 LSLLRAP
+107 
-114 LTALLCL
+114 
-121 LVEAVVTAL
+121 
-130 LPVVLMLPPRLGG
+130 
-143 GFQLKMKERRP
+143 KNK
-154 DSRSWRLGGTQHLLL
+154 
-169 PRWLAV
+169 
-175 LVFGVL
+175 
-181 VVSIVANVMVRV
+181 
-193 QQQLRD
+193 
-199 AAQHAASRA
+199 
-208 DPEVRALQQ
+208 VRAQ
-217 QRNTAQHAAARADP
+217 QRMHDTAQHAAARADP

-248 RADPEVRALQ
+248 RADPAVRALQQQRNTAQHAAARADPEVRVLQ

-273 EVRALQQQRNTARH
+273 EVRAQQRMHDTAQHAAARADPEVRALQQQRNTAQHAAARADPAVRVLQQQRNTAQHAAACADPEVRALQQQRNTAQHAAARADPEVRVLQQQRNTARH

-292 VQLRNQQ
+292 VQQQNQQ
-299 AAPRD
+299 ATPKD
-304 TLLARMHRLLRFT
+304 TLLARMHRLLRFAN
-317 DLHRDAAIDLP
+317 LHGDDAIDLP
-328 DFLLAIPEGRV
+328 EFLLALPEGHV
-339 QDLPGGQLPP
+339 QDLPG
-349 DRQVPYTVQLQCA
+349 
-362 STMAVALR
+362 
-370 RRMPSRVCAVC
+370 
-381 SEVCSE
+381 EVCSE
-387 DQSTVLPWMEIP
+387 DQSTVLHWMEIP

-411 DAVQRWGRTLVWR
+411 DAVQRWGHTLVWR
-424 RMARTAQGEAPP
+424 RMACTAQGDAPP

-447 VSRAERVAA
+447 VSRAERDGA
-456 VDDDGAGRLVDDAA
+456 VDEDGGSGAGRLVDDAA

-475 MGGDAPETGDLEAAA
+475 VDGDAPGTGGSESATT
-490 AEQEPPEQLPPD
+490 EQQPPD
-502 QQPHPPRVLPRAC
+502 QLPSDQQPRPPRVLPRAC
-515 LDDPASVEVPYCM
+515 LDDPSSVEVPYCM

-533 LPNCTMLVGDGVA
+533 LPNRTMLVGDGA
-546 ERIFI
+546 TERIFV
-551 CNACHKALSARRVP
+551 CNICHKALSARRVP

-570 RLDPGDVPHV
+570 RLDPGDVPRV

-603 IQQLLIMYLADRP
+603 VQQLLIMYLADRP

-630 VVNPDPNMLRGQ
+630 VVNPDPNMLRAQ

-656 VCVDQVHSRAELL
+656 VCVDQVRSRAELL
-669 ERVRKV
+669 ERMRKA

-712 MGCVRQFQDVV
+712 MGC
-723 EAAVRD
+723 AAGVPD
-729 GNLADAAAAPD
+729 EILHAALAPTDPEVANVLRTTFLHDRTAAAPD
-740 VDPAGP
+740 VDTAGP

-758 GHDPGPGPFTAI
+758 GQNPGPGPFTAI
-770 LRGPADQPVEG
+770 LREPADQPAEG
-781 APVDPTAATLDEL
+781 APVDPAAATLDEL

-856 PMAQVGITMNMRPHL
+856 PYGFSGQRPRGMSFPAYCRHLLHRVPRTQFGGNLMLLARMYDICVRHESMVQVGITMNMRPHL
-871 GEPAACVPRD
+871 GKPAACVPRD

-891 LPYRHSQRRQLLAQ
+891 LPYWHSQRRQLLAQ

-940 AALTIGWPPLFFTVN
+940 AALTIGWPPLFFTIN

-970 VLDFDDDGRP
+970 VLDFDNDGRP

-1043 QSGCLALHIHGV
+1043 QSGRLALHIHGV

-1084 CAMWYPSPYYDPFTR
+1084 CAMWYPSPYYDPFVH
-1099 GAEHYIMDMTVEEAQ
+1099 GAEHYVMDMTVEEVQ

-1136 LAGCAAVICS
+1136 LAGCAATRLPWHI
-1146 TLTHTH
+1146 
-1152 NDTCKR
+1152 
-1158 HGCRG
+1158 
-1163 TDDSCGM
+1163 DSCGM

-1195 LNIVPHMPAAALA
+1195 PNIVPHMPAAALA
-1208 FGCNQLFTLACEV
+1208 FGCNQLFSLACEV

-1253 RDSAYYSTKYTGK
+1253 RDAAYYSTKYTGK

-1310 HRMTAAI
+1310 HRMTASI

-1337 FECAYLQVD
+1337 FDCAYLQVD

-1355 DQSPEVATTAAVLVE
+1355 EQSPEAATTAAVLVE

-1398 SVYNLSSNYEVRR
+1398 SVYNIASNYEVRR
-1411 VPPAQHP
+1411 VLPAQHP
-1418 HRERLGLQS
+1418 HRERLGLQI
-1427 PVAVRRRKRTTPATP
+1427 PVAARRRKRTTPATP

-1499 HVHIRLP
+1499 HVHVRLP

-1548 IPPGLSV
+1548 IPPGLTV

-1578 VTVLLDNIEEDHAGK
+1578 VSVLLDNIEEDHAGK

-1610 AAAAALPEGDSTSA
+1610 AAAAVRPEGDSTSA
-1624 SDGDTDD
+1624 SDGDADD
-1631 GIHGHLRPDP
+1631 GVRGHLRPDP
-1641 ETQLPAE
+1641 ETQPPAE

-1700 ADGHGAGSDR
+1700 ADGHGARSNR

-1724 EAAKR
+1724 EATKR

-1748 HAGLTATPEMDTPH
+1748 HTGLTATPEMDTPH
-1762 VELHRPTSRP
+1762 VELHRPTSGP

-1789 RMPLY
+1789 RMPIY

-1816 AVPFMLMARYFDR
+1816 AVPFMLMARYFDH

-1874 TYSWAAATAFST
+1874 AYSWAAATAFST

-1898 ALSAGSNRADSVRKG
+1898 ALSAGSNRVDSVRKG

-2009 TAQPLHGEEANDG
+2009 TAQPLHGEEDNDD

-2038 EAAARRPRAVP
+2038 EAAAHRPRAVP
-2049 QTQSCILEGF
+2049 QTHSCILEGF

-2155 LVVWNADHVPVQK
+2155 LVVWNVDHVPVQK
-2168 RGAAVEPALTHVEK
+2168 RGAAAEPALTHVEK

-2238 ADDGRGPY
+2238 ADDSRGPY

-2273 GDYASRGGAFILSP
+2273 ADYASRGGAFILSP
-2287 RASCIAEVE
+2287 RASCIAEVD

-2327 QGRSFKDECWLVDL
+2327 QGRSFKDDAIRTAL
-2341 AVPPN
+2341 N
-2346 SIKRATLYVLL
+2346 T
-2357 TRFKTLD
+2357 
-2364 HVRLLRPLYTTP
+2364 
-2376 HERKRII
+2376 
-2383 KQFLSATNLEPDLAA
+2383 QFDAQFNVQLAA
-2398 NLRLLKQAA
+2398 
-2407 REMEQRYT
+2407 
-2415 AEFEHARQLEAR
+2415 EFNAHFSA
-2427 WTRPVQD
+2427 

>member
-1 MGVMNSG
+1 MLYTSGPNRYTDLYLQKRQIGQHLKREMFNFACELAQCRAGETFIVIVDGVEWV
-8 ATKVQQQVSA
+8 ATVPRRTKPDDIVSMRFSAVVEGTEEGGDSATVQLPPP
-18 QMAMAAPE
+18 APEDACGGE
-26 AAVIAGKTIMEPGGC
+26 AAV
-41 EPEGDSLEDLIG
+41 
-53 ERLDDVI
+53 
-60 AEYGDTMAMGGTG
+60 
-73 GGAYGMP
+73 
-80 DHETTAITAHQMRA
+80 
-94 ELAAVKQAARAAR
+94 
-107 LSLLRAP
+107 
-114 LTALLCL
+114 
-121 LVEAVVTAL
+121 
-130 LPVVLMLPPRLGG
+130 
-143 GFQLKMKERRP
+143 
-154 DSRSWRLGGTQHLLL
+154 
-169 PRWLAV
+169 
-175 LVFGVL
+175 
-181 VVSIVANVMVRV
+181 
-193 QQQLRD
+193 
-199 AAQHAASRA
+199 
-208 DPEVRALQQ
+208 
-217 QRNTAQHAAARADP
+217 
-231 EVRALQQQRN
+231 
-241 TAQHAAA
+241 
-248 RADPEVRALQ
+248 
-258 QQRNTAQHAAAHADP
+258 
-273 EVRALQQQRNTARH
+273 
-287 AAARQ
+287 
-292 VQLRNQQ
+292 
-299 AAPRD
+299 
-304 TLLARMHRLLRFT
+304 
-317 DLHRDAAIDLP
+317 
-328 DFLLAIPEGRV
+328 
-339 QDLPGGQLPP
+339 
-349 DRQVPYTVQLQCA
+349 
-362 STMAVALR
+362 
-370 RRMPSRVCAVC
+370 
-381 SEVCSE
+381 
-387 DQSTVLPWMEIP
+387 
-399 NVDILRADVMCT
+399 
-411 DAVQRWGRTLVWR
+411 
-424 RMARTAQGEAPP
+424 
-436 PPDPVLPARYR
+436 
-447 VSRAERVAA
+447 
-456 VDDDGAGRLVDDAA
+456 
-470 EGALE
+470 
-475 MGGDAPETGDLEAAA
+475 
-490 AEQEPPEQLPPD
+490 
-502 QQPHPPRVLPRAC
+502 
-515 LDDPASVEVPYCM
+515 
-528 RLEPD
+528 
-533 LPNCTMLVGDGVA
+533 
-546 ERIFI
+546 
-551 CNACHKALSARRVP
+551 
-565 EAALA
+565 
-570 RLDPGDVPHV
+570 
-580 NHLGDPLP
+580 LP
-588 SPTFLEGQ
+588 SPS
-596 LLGRGRI
+596 
-603 IQQLLIMYLADRP
+603 A
-616 PDVFPRAVKTHGIG
+616 
-630 VVNPDPNMLRGQ
+630 
-642 LPARASDLA
+642 
-651 GAITV
+651 
-656 VCVDQVHSRAELL
+656 
-669 ERVRKV
+669 
-675 PGLQVRGQVI
+675 
-685 VAWVRFLQHNDEE
+685 
-698 ELAIDEDALQEYER
+698 
-712 MGCVRQFQDVV
+712 
-723 EAAVRD
+723 
-729 GNLADAAAAPD
+729 
-740 VDPAGP
+740 AGP
-746 VQPTL
+746 
-751 ADPTPNA
+751 AA
-758 GHDPGPGPFTAI
+758 MPGPWHT
-770 LRGPADQPVEG
+770 
-781 APVDPTAATLDEL
+781 
-794 ELILPQPSNV
+794 V
-804 GDDGSEIDRFPG
+804 G
-816 RVEDL
+816 
-821 LTGRARLA
+821 
-829 FAAGGRDSHVLDDR
+829 
-843 HPAILTL
+843 
-850 CFPQSF
+850 
-856 PMAQVGITMNMRPHL
+856 
-871 GEPAACVPRD
+871 
-881 VIRAMGTILA
+881 
-891 LPYRHSQRRQLLAQ
+891 RQ
-905 QSPLVKALVEGA
+905 
-917 RLSTLR
+917 
-923 LDLTDAYYNGA
+923 
-934 RSKMRA
+934 MRA

-1136 LAGCAAVICS
+1136 LAGCAA
-1146 TLTHTH
+1146 
-1152 NDTCKR
+1152 
-1158 HGCRG
+1158 
-1163 TDDSCGM
+1163 
-1170 AFPRVLRSAFQW
+1170 
-1182 IGTGGLFLLPRLG
+1182 
-1195 LNIVPHMPAAALA
+1195 AALA

-1266 SINDSQ
+1266 RINDSQ

-1458 APPPEPPAPTAAATL
+1458 ATPPEPPAPTAAATL

-1631 GIHGHLRPDP
+1631 GIRGHLRPDP

-1729 LKRYLVAA
+1729 LKWYLVAA

-1846 PGTGKSQFVQA
+1846 PGTGKSQFVQV

-1874 TYSWAAATAFST
+1874 AYSWAAATAFST

-2346 SIKRATLYVLL
+2346 GIKRATLYVLL

-2383 KQFLSATNLEPDLAA
+2383 KQFLSVTNLEPDLAA

-2407 REMEQRYT
+2407 RETEQRYTAEFEHARQLEARWTRPEWGAAHQCVEPPAGSTPARALHRIDPRARLRNLLCVSVSADAGASHNNEVEACGLLEDGREPADDGRGPYRRLKYLPAAVIVRPISGHIPGTVLQGLGDYASRGGAFILSPRASCIAEVEMPAAGYGTITKQIRRLNVPLGDRQAVTDYFVQGRSFKDECWLVDLAVPPNGIKRATLYVLLTRFKTLDHVRLLRPLYTTPHERKRIIKQFLSVTNLEPDLAANLRLLKQAARETEQRYT

>member
-1 MGVMNSG
+1 MPQHLRNSSMLRISGQPYESIQRGPQRTLAGNRQLMQIHSWRVTTRMLTLLLRMYEKDGG
-8 ATKVQQQVSA
+8 ARKLRSVQQLFLSYDYCSGSRTLRGMRLHVRAQQQVRA
-18 QMAMAAPE
+18 QEQLRDA
-26 AAVIAGKTIMEPGGC
+26 
-41 EPEGDSLEDLIG
+41 
-53 ERLDDVI
+53 
-60 AEYGDTMAMGGTG
+60 
-73 GGAYGMP
+73 
-80 DHETTAITAHQMRA
+80 
-94 ELAAVKQAARAAR
+94 AAR
-107 LSLLRAP
+107 SDP
-114 LTALLCL
+114 
-121 LVEAVVTAL
+121 E
-130 LPVVLMLPPRLGG
+130 
-143 GFQLKMKERRP
+143 
-154 DSRSWRLGGTQHLLL
+154 
-169 PRWLAV
+169 
-175 LVFGVL
+175 
-181 VVSIVANVMVRV
+181 VRV
-193 QQQLRD
+193 QQQL
-199 AAQHAASRA
+199 
-208 DPEVRALQQ
+208 
-217 QRNTAQHAAARADP
+217 RNTAQHAAARADP
-231 EVRALQQQRN
+231 EVRAQQQLRD
-241 TAQHAAA
+241 TARHAAA
-248 RADPEVRALQ
+248 RLDPEVRALQ
-258 QQRNTAQHAAAHADP
+258 QQPNTAQHAA
-273 EVRALQQQRNTARH
+273 VRQIQQHDR
-287 AAARQ
+287 
-292 VQLRNQQ
+292 Q

-304 TLLARMHRLLRFT
+304 TLLARMHRLLHFM

-339 QDLPGGQLPP
+339 QDLPGGQLSP

-381 SEVCSE
+381 SKVCSE
-387 DQSTVLPWMEIP
+387 EESTVLSWMEIP

-411 DAVQRWGRTLVWR
+411 DAVQRWGHTVVWQ

-447 VSRAERVAA
+447 VSRAERAAA
-456 VDDDGAGRLVDDAA
+456 VDDDGGSASGAGRLVDDAA

-475 MGGDAPETGDLEAAA
+475 MGGDAPETDDLDAVA
-490 AEQEPPEQLPPD
+490 AEQQPPEQLPPD
-502 QQPHPPRVLPRAC
+502 QQPRAPRVLPRAC

-533 LPNCTMLVGDGVA
+533 LPNRTMLVSDGVA

-551 CNACHKALSARRVP
+551 CTTCHKALSARRVP

-570 RLDPGDVPHV
+570 RLDPGDVPRV

-588 SPTFLEGQ
+588 LPTFLEGQ

-651 GAITV
+651 GSITV

-669 ERVRKV
+669 ERMRKA

-712 MGCVRQFQDVV
+712 MGCAAGVPDEILHAALAPTDPEVANVLCTTFLHDRTGAAGVRQFQDVV

-729 GNLADAAAAPD
+729 GDLADAAAAPD

-758 GHDPGPGPFTAI
+758 GHDAGPGPLTAI
-770 LRGPADQPVEG
+770 LRGPVDQPVEG
-781 APVDPTAATLDEL
+781 APVDPAAATLDEL

-856 PMAQVGITMNMRPHL
+856 PYGFSGQRPRGMSFPAYCRHLLHRVPRTQFGGNLMLLARMYDICVRHESMVQVGITMNMRPHL
-871 GEPAACVPRD
+871 GEPAACVPCD

-905 QSPLVKALVEGA
+905 QSPLVKVLVEGA

-934 RSKMRA
+934 RSKMHA

-963 AVVASGQ
+963 AVMASGQ

-1007 KEVLVEELFGFAPGA
+1007 KEVLVEELFGFTPGA

-1043 QSGCLALHIHGV
+1043 QSGRLALHIHGV
-1055 AHVATFAVERLQAL
+1055 AHVAD
-1069 FSGPNCRALALAYAL
+1069 
-1084 CAMWYPSPYYDPFTR
+1084 MWP
-1099 GAEHYIMDMTVEEAQ
+1099 
-1114 QHGRAPPPV
+1114 
-1123 DKSCPPA
+1123 
-1130 AYDFGR
+1130 
-1136 LAGCAAVICS
+1136 
-1146 TLTHTH
+1146 
-1152 NDTCKR
+1152 
-1158 HGCRG
+1158 
-1163 TDDSCGM
+1163 
-1170 AFPRVLRSAFQW
+1170 
-1182 IGTGGLFLLPRLG
+1182 
-1195 LNIVPHMPAAALA
+1195 
-1208 FGCNQLFTLACEV
+1208 
-1221 DRVYTA
+1221 
-1227 EAAAQLA
+1227 
-1234 RPEDERGDCVLL
+1234 
-1246 QPAADRA
+1246 
-1253 RDSAYYSTKYTGK
+1253 
-1266 SINDSQ
+1266 
-1272 AQLTCNALTRV
+1272 
-1283 QDFLLAGRTPNPG
+1283 
-1296 ASGPTAFGNMCATV
+1296 
-1310 HRMTAAI
+1310 
-1317 TAGMA
+1317 
-1322 LVAMK
+1322 
-1327 LDGHSTFEAT
+1327 
-1337 FECAYLQVD
+1337 VD

-1355 DQSPEVATTAAVLVE
+1355 EQSPEAATTAAVLVE

-1381 AVHNY
+1381 AVQSY

-1398 SVYNLSSNYEVRR
+1398 SMYNIASNYE
-1411 VPPAQHP
+1411 
-1418 HRERLGLQS
+1418 
-1427 PVAVRRRKRTTPATP
+1427 
-1442 ITAPVPAPV
+1442 
-1451 PLLTAAP
+1451 
-1458 APPPEPPAPTAAATL
+1458 
-1473 DQPTSQTATELP
+1473 
-1485 RLVAFHGTHPLYRT
+1485 
-1499 HVHIRLP
+1499 
-1506 RPRYVQ
+1506 

-1548 IPPGLSV
+1548 IPPGLTV

-1570 AGRSYQAY
+1570 TGRSYQAY
-1578 VTVLLDNIEEDHAGK
+1578 VSVLLDNIEEDHAGK

-1602 RRRQQRAA
+1602 RRRQHCAA
-1610 AAAAALPEGDSTSA
+1610 AAAATLPEGDSMSA
-1624 SDGDTDD
+1624 SDGDADD
-1631 GIHGHLRPDP
+1631 GIRGHLRPDP
-1641 ETQLPAE
+1641 ETQPPAE

-1675 DLFDCTNAAGV
+1675 DLFDCTNAAGA
-1686 YAYDAARRCRAPAL
+1686 YAYDAARRCRAPTL
-1700 ADGHGAGSDR
+1700 VDGHGARSDR

-1724 EAAKR
+1724 EATKR
-1729 LKRYLVAA
+1729 LKQYLVAA

-1748 HAGLTATPEMDTPH
+1748 HTGLTATPEMDTPH
-1762 VELHRPTSRP
+1762 VELHRPTSGP

-1789 RMPLY
+1789 RMPIY
-1794 VHLPQPPSIDDTIE
+1794 VHLLQPPSIDDTIE

-1846 PGTGKSQFVQA
+1846 P
-1857 LLWYTF
+1857 
-1863 QHGCPHWAATC
+1863 
-1874 TYSWAAATAFST
+1874 
-1886 PVHRSLSTHAMF
+1886 VHRSLSTHAMF

-1913 SAASLQVHRNVGDGA
+1913 STASLQVHHNVGDGA

-1943 ACNQSCTR
+1943 ACNHSCTR

-1990 LYRYAAAVECNPQF
+1990 LYRYTAAVECNPQF

-2009 TAQPLHGEEANDG
+2009 TAQPLHGDEDNDG

-2038 EAAARRPRAVP
+2038 EVAARRPRAVP

-2108 DDLNS
+2108 DNLNS
-2113 RAIVDLADLAHLEPR
+2113 RAIIDLADLAHLEPR

-2182 AVAMRIKDHEF
+2182 AVAMQIKDHEF

-2246 RRLKYLPAAV
+2246 HRLKYLPVAV
-2256 IVRPISGHIP
+2256 IVRPINGHIP

-2287 RASCIAEVE
+2287 RTSCIAEVE
-2296 MPAAGYG
+2296 MPAAGCG

-2346 SIKRATLYVLL
+2346 GIKRATLYVLL

-2364 HVRLLRPLYTTP
+2364 HVRLLRPLYTML

-2383 KQFLSATNLEPDLAA
+2383 RQFLSATNLEPDLAA

-2407 REMEQRYT
+2407 HETEQRYT
-2415 AEFEHARQLEAR
+2415 MEFEHARQLEAR
-2427 WTRPVQD
+2427 WARPGPGPSRAELS